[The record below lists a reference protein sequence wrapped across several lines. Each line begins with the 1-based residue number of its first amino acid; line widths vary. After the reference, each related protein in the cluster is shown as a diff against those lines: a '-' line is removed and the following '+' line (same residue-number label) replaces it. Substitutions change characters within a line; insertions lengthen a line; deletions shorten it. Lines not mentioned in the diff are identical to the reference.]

1 MLRDTDVRL
10 QEEKSIR
17 GNLYYVLE
25 ETMAKLT
32 ESLNEEK
39 VNSSLLFIETKY
51 SNNDI
56 FRVHHCARCKPNA
69 MERYC

>member
-1 MLRDTDVRL
+1 VLRDTDVRL

-39 VNSSLLFIETKY
+39 VKFISPFIATK
-51 SNNDI
+51 I
-56 FRVHHCARCKPNA
+56 FIYIC
-69 MERYC
+69 M